1 MPETLVLA
9 SDIAFMPER
18 DLRQHVQRA
27 AGCEPGD
34 WLLSMSRSR
43 AASIVVSEELALLL
57 REFRRPMTMGEAIQ
71 THCALRGLDVPS
83 VMARAKDPIRRMK
96 MLGYLR
102 EPQAYIDSQEL
113 SRSKLPPTG
122 AWRDPVLIQDLDGAQ
137 VFRVRWQRRVSVLKV
152 GCLGSAHAETASV
165 TRREAEIL
173 KQLPDGPFPKLLDA
187 GAVKGRDFLLA
198 SWFEGS
204 DALSIANHLR
214 RLNPNDLL
222 LICASILDS
231 YRVLEAA
238 GWLHR
243 DVHPRNI
250 IVQSGSDPRLI
261 DFGQACRADEPRAGS
276 RAGIAYFF
284 DPQYAEALLNNTTP
298 PPYDPASEQYA
309 LAALLHLL
317 ITGYHHQDFA
327 LERRQ
332 MLRQIVEGA
341 PLQFSAHRNSFPR
354 AVEAV
359 LRRAL
364 RKAPEARFPTIAA
377 FAKCFRSG
385 LSELFSANASYVKG
399 AEVSFGHGSVSQFA
413 WEVPRPELKTL
424 ADAAVHDGAAGLAYA
439 QYRLALLTQ
448 DPLLLASSEVWIS
461 RALSV
466 VRTAAGRA
474 TGAVQKAFPGSL
486 HHAAPGIYCV
496 AALIARA
503 QGNHHAAISS
513 TKCFLQ
519 AVPDRA
525 SVRDITHG
533 LAGSLVGC
541 AILMENLSPE
551 CPEEILSALQH
562 KGETLAQ
569 SVWAE
574 NESDPPGYVGEHGIA
589 HGEAG
594 RLYARLRW
602 SQASHVAPSQAVT
615 ARVAAIFP
623 EAQHCST
630 AQNANTP
637 RGRAR
642 AASLNAS
649 WCNGGAG
656 HILLLLLTAATTGKA
671 QFAKR
676 AAGIAEATWRDRA
689 RSACLCCGL
698 SGRVFAMLS
707 MARATGEAVWVER
720 AAALVQKSE
729 AAASALGS
737 GLYKGRAGVELA
749 RIELA
754 EPKCA
759 RMPLFE

>member
-1 MPETLVLA
+1 M
-9 SDIAFMPER
+9 
-18 DLRQHVQRA
+18 
-27 AGCEPGD
+27 
-34 WLLSMSRSR
+34 
-43 AASIVVSEELALLL
+43 
-57 REFRRPMTMGEAIQ
+57 
-71 THCALRGLDVPS
+71 
-83 VMARAKDPIRRMK
+83 
-96 MLGYLR
+96 
-102 EPQAYIDSQEL
+102 
-113 SRSKLPPTG
+113 
-122 AWRDPVLIQDLDGAQ
+122 
-137 VFRVRWQRRVSVLKV
+137 
-152 GCLGSAHAETASV
+152 
-165 TRREAEIL
+165 
-173 KQLPDGPFPKLLDA
+173 
-187 GAVKGRDFLLA
+187 
-198 SWFEGS
+198 
-204 DALSIANHLR
+204 
-214 RLNPNDLL
+214 
-222 LICASILDS
+222 
-231 YRVLEAA
+231 
-238 GWLHR
+238 
-243 DVHPRNI
+243 HPRNI
-250 IVQSGSDPRLI
+250 IVQSGSAPRLI
-261 DFGQACRADEPRAGS
+261 DFGQACRADEPRGGA

-317 ITGYHHQDFA
+317 ITGYHYQDFA

-332 MLRQIVEGA
+332 MLRQIAEGA
-341 PLQFSAHRNSFPR
+341 PQQFSAHRNSPPR
-354 AVEAV
+354 AVQAV
-359 LRRAL
+359 LGRAL
-364 RKAPEARFPTIAA
+364 RKAPAARFPTIAA
-377 FAKCFRSG
+377 FANRFRAG
-385 LSELFSANASYVKG
+385 LSELLSANASYVKA
-399 AEVSFGHGSVSQFA
+399 AEARFSGSVSQFA
-413 WEVPRPELKTL
+413 WEMPRPELKTL

-461 RALSV
+461 RALKV
-466 VRTAAGRA
+466 VRTVGGRS
-474 TGAVQKAFPGSL
+474 TGAIQKAFPGSL

-496 AALIARA
+496 AALIATA
-503 QGNHHAAISS
+503 QGNRHAAISS

-525 SVRDITHG
+525 TVRDITHG

-551 CPEEILSALQH
+551 CPEEILSALQR

-574 NESDPPGYVGEHGIA
+574 NESDPPGYVGERGIA

-602 SQASHVAPSQAVT
+602 SQVSRVAPSLAVT
-615 ARVAAIFP
+615 ARVAAIFSEP
-623 EAQHCST
+623 QRCST
-630 AQNANTP
+630 AQNADTP
-637 RGRAR
+637 RRRAR
-642 AASLNAS
+642 AAFLNAS

-656 HILLLLLTAATTGKA
+656 HILLLLLTAATTGEA
-671 QFAKR
+671 QFATR

-698 SGRVFAMLS
+698 SGRAFAMLS
-707 MARATGEAVWVER
+707 MARATGDTVWVER
-720 AAALVQKSE
+720 ALALVQKSE